1 MTTLIAENLL
11 LLLLDDDSGKL
22 TGTTYLDTG
31 IGGAVLVELALAGCV
46 EVHKGSGMW
55 ARAKVVP
62 TNAPRPSDPLLV
74 ESLDLVSA
82 KERTAQ
88 DLVGRLGKKRRDVLL
103 DRLRQR
109 GIVEEREDRVLGLI
123 PRRRWPT
130 VDSTHEAGARREVED
145 VLLHGARPEERTAA
159 LIAVLSALDLAHKVI
174 DLQGLSGREVKKR
187 AKEVADGDWA
197 AKAVRDSIA
206 AAQAAVTA
214 AVIASTAGATA
225 SSG

>member
-1 MTTLIAENLL
+1 MTTLIAEDLL

-31 IGGAVLVELALAGCV
+31 IGGAVLVELTLAGCV

-55 ARAKVVP
+55 ARTKVVP

-109 GIVEEREDRVLGLI
+109 GIVEEREDRVLGLL

-130 VDSTHEAGARREVED
+130 VDSTHEAVVRREVED
-145 VLLHGARPEERTAA
+145 VLLRGARPEERTAA

-174 DLQGLSGREVKKR
+174 DLQGMSGRDVKKR